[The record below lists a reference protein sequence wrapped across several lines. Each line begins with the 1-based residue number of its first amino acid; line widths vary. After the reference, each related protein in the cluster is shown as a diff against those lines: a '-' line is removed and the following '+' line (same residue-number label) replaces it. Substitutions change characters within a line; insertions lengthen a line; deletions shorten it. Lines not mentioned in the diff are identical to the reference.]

1 MFNNKELYKGK
12 YFIVFY
18 DKTDEHLLYMFNNVK
33 EILDFKNK
41 EVNRNNIILV
51 NVELYRALKSEFHF
65 TRFLTGDVMR
75 VYIIEDKEEIED

>member
-1 MFNNKELYKGK
+1 MCNNNLYKGK

-33 EILDFKNK
+33 EILDFKKK